1 MIKKKIF
8 YKSKKNKINIFFYLL
23 ILLFLLFIYYYFIFL
38 NNNNKF
44 VIIPEN
50 NNIIY
55 IVPEDKGGEKVPN
68 LDKKS
73 LNLNQQQQIETNN
86 MNKQD
91 DFPFSIQFY
100 TNNYLKDV
108 AEYLNKLSN
117 IQENI
122 YSLDD
127 FYILVLNSD
136 IGIDYFLLYKN
147 FETREAAN
155 SYCLKYLK
163 KIEKC
168 LIVNTTKF

>member
-23 ILLFLLFIYYYFIFL
+23 ILLFLLFIYYYFIFA

-44 VIIPEN
+44 VLIPEN
-50 NNIIY
+50 NNILY
-55 IVPEDKGGEKVPN
+55 IVPEDKGGEKVAN

-73 LNLNQQQQIETNN
+73 LNLNQKQQIKTNN
-86 MNKQD
+86 INKQD

-108 AEYLNKLSN
+108 SEYLNKLSN

-122 YSLDD
+122 YSLED
-127 FYILVLNSD
+127 FYILALHSD

-155 SYCLKYLK
+155 NYCLKYLK
-163 KIEKC
+163 KIDKC

>member
-1 MIKKKIF
+1 MIKRKIF
-8 YKSKKNKINIFFYLL
+8 YKTKKNKIYIYFFLL
-23 ILLFLLFIYYYFIFL
+23 IIFFLLFIYYYFIFA

-44 VIIPEN
+44 VLIPEN
-50 NNIIY
+50 NNILY